1 MRGAARLVLV
11 LLVAVSAACGRSAP
25 SSSVQS
31 SSGPSSSAPSS
42 NVPSSAAGEAYWSCQ
57 AIAGATLY
65 MSDIFA
71 AAADRRT
78 ITAAFFHRLNSK
90 YGFQGVATCSMYVKT
105 PDTLKRL
112 KANNERTVDFYHQGG
127 RTVVETGWRY

>member
-11 LLVAVSAACGRSAP
+11 LLVTVSAACGRSAP
-25 SSSVQS
+25 SSSAQS

-42 NVPSSAAGEAYWSCQ
+42 SAPSSAAGEAYWSCQ

>member
-1 MRGAARLVLV
+1 
-11 LLVAVSAACGRSAP
+11 
-25 SSSVQS
+25 
-31 SSGPSSSAPSS
+31 
-42 NVPSSAAGEAYWSCQ
+42 
-57 AIAGATLY
+57 

-90 YGFQGVATCSMYVKT
+90 YGFHGVATCSMYVKT